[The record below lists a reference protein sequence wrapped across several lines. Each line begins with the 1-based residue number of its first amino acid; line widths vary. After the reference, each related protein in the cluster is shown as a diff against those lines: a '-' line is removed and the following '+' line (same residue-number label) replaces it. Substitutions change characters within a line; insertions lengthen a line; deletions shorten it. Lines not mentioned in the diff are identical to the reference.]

1 MKIYTLVKDFN
12 GVRNGVR
19 FINGVGE
26 TDDLKLV
33 EWFRNQG
40 YVVEKSRV
48 EIAEME
54 VAPVTPVKEGE
65 TAETSKQP
73 DFESMTPNE
82 IRDWAK
88 LNGYSNKIR
97 NIRNKEK
104 LLEIIRG

>member
-1 MKIYTLVKDFN
+1 MKIYALVKDFN
-12 GVRNGVR
+12 GVRNGIR

-48 EIAEME
+48 EIASME
-54 VAPVTPVKEGE
+54 VAPITPVEKTEVSGDIE
-65 TAETSKQP
+65 KP

-82 IRDWAK
+82 LRDWGK

-104 LLEIIRG
+104 LIEILRG